1 MVELLFKVL
10 EAMELKDLIALLQ
23 KITSDNEVEGFV
35 FVKEEIT
42 FIVWNQKVEGTSLT
56 EKKKMTIGPLDFE
69 HFGHLPLIL
78 PFSNNGTEGLVVKV
92 QHLH

>member
-1 MVELLFKVL
+1 MELFVRKLVD
-10 EAMELKDLIALLQ
+10 MELKDLIALLQ

-35 FVKEEIT
+35 FVKEEMT
-42 FIVWNQKVEGTSLT
+42 SIVWNQKVEGTSLT
-56 EKKKMTIGPLDFE
+56 EKKEMTIGPLDFE

-78 PFSNNGTEGLVVKV
+78 PFSNNGSDGLVVKV